1 MRIKF
6 NKDIEFF
13 IKKLFFKEKYLL
25 KKRLNRAIKNN
36 YEEELNILDKIV
48 KKDLESI
55 DVGVYR
61 GVYSY
66 KLSQLTKHVHSFEPN
81 PFIFPYLRNNLTKI
95 IKNITLYN
103 YAASNKT
110 SETNLKLPKR
120 NKTILSKNYE
130 EIYKMGSATI
140 HEKNSLNNNDY
151 EIYKV
156 KTIKLDNLL
165 ENKKIGF
172 IKIDVEGHEKNV
184 IEGAI
189 NIIQK
194 NKPNLLV
201 EIEEKH

>member
-66 KLSQLTKHVHSFEPN
+66 KL
-81 PFIFPYLRNNLTKI
+81 
-95 IKNITLYN
+95 
-103 YAASNKT
+103 
-110 SETNLKLPKR
+110 
-120 NKTILSKNYE
+120 
-130 EIYKMGSATI
+130 
-140 HEKNSLNNNDY
+140 
-151 EIYKV
+151 
-156 KTIKLDNLL
+156 
-165 ENKKIGF
+165 
-172 IKIDVEGHEKNV
+172 
-184 IEGAI
+184 
-189 NIIQK
+189 
-194 NKPNLLV
+194 
-201 EIEEKH
+201 